1 MKEKIILTDA
11 DGVLLDWEFAFHQW
25 MFEHG
30 YTLDNSAVQEYE
42 IAVKYN
48 LLPEEKR
55 RLVRAFNESAT
66 IEHLTP
72 FRDAVKYV
80 KKLHEEHGYVFRVI
94 TSQTLD
100 KAANRLREKNLR
112 ALFGTAI
119 ERVICLD
126 TGADKDKELDKY
138 RGTECFWVED
148 KAENAVVGAVRGLQS
163 ILIAHDHNAEF
174 DNMNLNVTRAQDW
187 KEVHRIITNG

>member
-11 DGVLLDWEFAFHQW
+11 DGVLLDWEFTFHQW
-25 MFEHG
+25 MLEHG
-30 YTLDNSAVQEYE
+30 YSLDTDAEHEYE
-42 IAVKYN
+42 IALKYK

-55 RLVRAFNESAT
+55 RLVRAFNESAV

-80 KKLHEEHGYVFRVI
+80 KKLHEEYGYVFRVI

-100 KAANRLREKNLR
+100 IHANRLREKNLR

-126 TGADKDKELDKY
+126 TGADKDKELDQY
-138 RGTECFWVED
+138 RGTGCYWIED
-148 KAENAVVGAVRGLQS
+148 KPENAIVGAVRGLES
-163 ILIAHDHNAEF
+163 LLVAHDHNADLE
-174 DNMNLNVTRAQDW
+174 DMNLNVTRVQNW
-187 KEVHRIITNG
+187 EEIYRIISDG